1 MKTTLG
7 MVLLAAIAVVD
18 ANAQV
23 VGDDACPLYG
33 VDIAAFA
40 TCDGDRVAGFNRGIL
55 TLALVTEA
63 VVPIS
68 KRTALGLYVDAR
80 GAHQLKH
87 ENPDRVV
94 LIDVRSRMEVG
105 VAGQAASVDAH
116 VPLLD
121 TVLPLRWDDEL
132 GGWAMERN
140 PVFAQEV
147 TQRLARLGVDRNTPI
162 VLLSRAGDRSARA
175 ADELAALG
183 YTKTISVVDGFE
195 GDVGPDGRRSIN
207 GWKNA
212 GLPWTARP
220 LAALV
225 YGAR

>member
-1 MKTTLG
+1 MKARLC
-7 MVLLAAIAVVD
+7 MVLFASLAAVE

-23 VGDDACPLYG
+23 VGDDACPQYA

-55 TLALVTEA
+55 APVLLSEGE
-63 VVPIS
+63 VPIS
-68 KRTALGLYVDAR
+68 KRTALGLYVDAT

-87 ENPDRVV
+87 DNPDRVV

-105 VAGQAASVDAH
+105 VAGQASNVDAH

-121 TVLPLRWDDEL
+121 SLLPLRWDDDL
-132 GGWAMERN
+132 GGWAMVRN
-140 PVFAQEV
+140 PAFANEV
-147 TQRLARLGVDRNTPI
+147 AQRLARLGVGRDAPI
-162 VLLSRAGDRSARA
+162 LLLCRAGDRSARA

-183 YTKTISVVDGFE
+183 YTQTISVVDGFE

-225 YGAR
+225 YGAH

>member
-1 MKTTLG
+1 MKATVG
-7 MVLLAAIAVVD
+7 AILLASIAVVD

-23 VGDDACPLYG
+23 VGDDACPLYA

-40 TCDGDRVAGFNRGIL
+40 TCDGDRVAGVNRGIL
-55 TLALVTEA
+55 TPALLSEA
-63 VVPIS
+63 VVPAS

-87 ENPDRVV
+87 DNPNRVV

-132 GGWAMERN
+132 GGWAMARN
-140 PVFAQEV
+140 PVFANEV
-147 TQRLARLGVDRNTPI
+147 AQRLARLGVDRDVPI
-162 VLLSRAGDRSARA
+162 VLLCRAGDRSAQA

-183 YTKTISVVDGFE
+183 YTQAISVVDGFE

>member
-1 MKTTLG
+1 MKARLCA
-7 MVLLAAIAVVD
+7 VLLAAIA
-18 ANAQV
+18 AAEATGQV
-23 VGDDACPLYG
+23 VGDDACPLHA

-40 TCDGDRVAGFNRGIL
+40 TCDGDRVAGFNRGN
-55 TLALVTEA
+55 LAPALLPEA
-63 VVPIS
+63 AVPVH
-68 KRTALGLYVDAR
+68 KRTARGLYVDAR

-121 TVLPLRWDDEL
+121 TVLPLRWDDDL
-132 GGWAMERN
+132 GGWAMARN
-140 PVFAQEV
+140 SAFAAEV
-147 TQRLARLGVDRNTPI
+147 AQRLARLGVDPDTPI
-162 VLLSRAGDRSARA
+162 VIMCRAGDRSARA

-183 YTKTISVVDGFE
+183 YTQPITVVDGFE